1 MQWSRDTPA
10 SPRTSWGMSLLILV
24 PGRASTTVTHGPAMY
39 LLVALQ
45 RMAIPV
51 PMGQCR
57 SLTASWVGCS
67 LENEISGL
75 TSDTSLQEFSS
86 EQTRCTMEP
95 SRPING
101 LFYSPG
107 SLQRQ
112 SPISDWGAD
121 ISVNVNLSGPSWLL
135 WDCLKKIKIICHGI
149 KKAELK
155 QWNTFR

>member
-1 MQWSRDTPA
+1 MQWSKDTPA

-24 PGRASTTVTHGPAMY
+24 PRRASTTVTHGPAMY
-39 LLVALQ
+39 LLQCMV
-45 RMAIPV
+45 IPV

-75 TSDTSLQEFSS
+75 TSDISLQEFSS
-86 EQTRCTMEP
+86 EQTRCTMET
-95 SRPING
+95 SRAING
-101 LFYSPG
+101 LFYWPG
-107 SLQRQ
+107 SLQSQ